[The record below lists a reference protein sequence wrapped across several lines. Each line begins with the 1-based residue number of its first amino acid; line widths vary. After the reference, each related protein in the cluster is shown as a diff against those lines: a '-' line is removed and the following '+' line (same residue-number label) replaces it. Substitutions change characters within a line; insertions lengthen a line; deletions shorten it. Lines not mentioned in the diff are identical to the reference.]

1 MQKLITC
8 ASYYGSG
15 SSAVTDLIGEFDGVK
30 SMTEYE
36 FRFVHDIDGVADLE
50 YHLVDCHNRHNSGH
64 ALKRYQRLCEFNH
77 GTGRIE
83 RYEPFFEGKF
93 LEISMDYIHEL
104 TDFEFQ
110 GKWFMD
116 MYDRGRFFYYMKSL
130 QSKIY
135 RKLGINRSS
144 MPHEM
149 TLCAHPTREKFLDC
163 TRRYIERLL
172 AAANK
177 EQMPVLMMDQILPSS
192 NINKCLRY
200 FPEETK
206 LIIVTRDPRDVY
218 LSEKFVWHENVA
230 PHDAELFCKWFD
242 YAHSSN
248 RDEVPDS
255 QKVMQV
261 NFEDLI
267 YKYEEILPKLEA
279 FLGLK
284 PEEHIHSF
292 EGLNPKRSYGNT
304 QLWKKF
310 DDSANIAIIE
320 KNLPQYLYDFGYKR
334 YEDIA
339 GIDVNNN
346 KVF

>member
-1 MQKLITC
+1 MRLISC

-15 SSAVTDLIGEFDGVK
+15 SSALTDLVAEYSTVK
-30 SMTEYE
+30 NLSDYE
-36 FRFVHDIDGVADLE
+36 FRFVHDIDGIADLE

-64 ALKRYQRLCEFNH
+64 ALKRYKKLCEFNH
-77 GTGRIE
+77 GTGFIQ
-83 RYEPFFEGKF
+83 RYEPYFNGQF
-93 LEISMDYIHEL
+93 LNISLDYIKEL
-104 TDFEFQ
+104 TDFEYK
-110 GKWFMD
+110 GKWFYD
-116 MYDRGRFFYYMKSL
+116 MYERGRWFYYAKSL
-130 QSKIY
+130 QTKIY
-135 RKLGINRSS
+135 RRLNINRSS
-144 MPHEM
+144 MPHEI
-149 TLCAHPTREKFLDC
+149 TLASHPTREQFLTA
-163 TRRYIERLL
+163 TRKYIMRLME
-172 AAANK
+172 AANV
-177 EQMPVLMMDQILPSS
+177 ENNPILMMDQILPSS
-192 NINKCLRY
+192 NINKCLKY

-218 LSEKFVWHENVA
+218 LSEKYVWHENIA
-230 PHDAELFCKWFD
+230 PHDADLFCKWFD

-248 RDEVPDS
+248 RDEVPDP

-267 YKYEEILPKLEA
+267 YKYEEILPKLET

-284 PEEHIHSF
+284 SEEHVHSF

-320 KNLPQYLYDFGYKR
+320 KNLPQYLYDFGDKR

-339 GIDVNNN
+339 GVDVNNN